1 MVPAVGLT
9 IILVSTKLISVLAD
23 SSVLAAVASPRRR
36 EILRL
41 VWDRE
46 MSAGDIARAMPDVTF
61 GAVSLQLRA
70 LADAGLVHA
79 RAERQQRFYR
89 ARRDALGPVGRML
102 EKMWDDALWR
112 LKLAAEL
119 EQSRRGPKP
128 GRALRRKRRPTRS

>member
-1 MVPAVGLT
+1 MSMETT
-9 IILVSTKLISVLAD
+9 ILNAI
-23 SSVLAAVASPRRR
+23 ASPRRR

-46 MSAGDIARAMPDVTF
+46 GSAGEISRAMPDVTF

-70 LADAGLVHA
+70 LLEAGLIET

-89 ARRDALGPVGRML
+89 ARREAFGPVGRML
-102 EKMWDDALWR
+102 ESMWDDALWR

-119 EQSRRGPKP
+119 EQTRRGPRP
-128 GRALRRKRRPTRS
+128 AGRAVRSRKQRKK